1 MSAALFVN
9 GINAGK
15 LIPET
20 AQYRFVVRV
29 GRLLASVGRFGLLLR
44 LVQGIDRRIG
54 RRRIGFLSV
63 SSLFP
68 GFQPGDDRVPVHR
81 SRRVRRGRSVFF
93 VFDEQSGVF
102 YVGVFP
108 DIRRDQAQPGGVV
121 LLPVGQYLVKD
132 KIFVCS
138 RARPVCFIG
147 GGFHPRDVAG
157 LQQKS
162 GQDAETACNV
172 FHRRNGVLFFCG
184 RPVPRRFRVYDSIFA
199 VRP

>member
-1 MSAALFVN
+1 MICFGAVPRPNFQLLQAVGTVRESIVEIMSAALFVN

-68 GFQPGDDRVPVHR
+68 GFQPGDDRVP
-81 SRRVRRGRSVFF
+81 
-93 VFDEQSGVF
+93 
-102 YVGVFP
+102 
-108 DIRRDQAQPGGVV
+108 
-121 LLPVGQYLVKD
+121 
-132 KIFVCS
+132 
-138 RARPVCFIG
+138 FIE
-147 GGFHPRDVAG
+147 VA
-157 LQQKS
+157 
-162 GQDAETACNV
+162 A
-172 FHRRNGVLFFCG
+172 
-184 RPVPRRFRVYDSIFA
+184 
-199 VRP
+199 

>member
-1 MSAALFVN
+1 MGN
-9 GINAGK
+9 IR
-15 LIPET
+15 LISTDRIRRLNCRPGRNSRIFRSGLRRIHPGNPPHDMFWRRSSSELPTPASCGNRPRKHCRDNVCRLVRKRYKRWKTGSLET

-108 DIRRDQAQPGGVV
+108 DIRRDQAQPAASYCCPSV
-121 LLPVGQYLVKD
+121 
-132 KIFVCS
+132 S
-138 RARPVCFIG
+138 T
-147 GGFHPRDVAG
+147 
-157 LQQKS
+157 S
-162 GQDAETACNV
+162 
-172 FHRRNGVLFFCG
+172 
-184 RPVPRRFRVYDSIFA
+184 
-199 VRP
+199 